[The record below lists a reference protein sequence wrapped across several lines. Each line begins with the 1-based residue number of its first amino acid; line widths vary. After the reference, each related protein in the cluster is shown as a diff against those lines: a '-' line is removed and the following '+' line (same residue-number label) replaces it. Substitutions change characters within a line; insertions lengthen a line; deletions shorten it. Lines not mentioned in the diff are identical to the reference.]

1 MRQFYDGQKVRV
13 RPDLEEDVSY
23 DTEGG
28 LNYDI
33 ATEEMVAFAGII
45 VTVRH
50 SLDNPLEYTVEEDEE
65 NWGWTYDMFIP
76 ITARITK
83 TKPITQGENNVLDSD
98 KTTR

>member
-13 RPDLEEDVSY
+13 RPDLEEGVSY
-23 DTEGG
+23 STEGG
-28 LNYDI
+28 LDYDI
-33 ATEEMVAFAGII
+33 ATEEMVTFAGTI

-50 SLDNPLEYTVEEDEE
+50 SLDDHLAYMVEEDGES
-65 NWGWTYDMFIP
+65 WSWTYDMFIP
-76 ITARITK
+76 ITTRITK